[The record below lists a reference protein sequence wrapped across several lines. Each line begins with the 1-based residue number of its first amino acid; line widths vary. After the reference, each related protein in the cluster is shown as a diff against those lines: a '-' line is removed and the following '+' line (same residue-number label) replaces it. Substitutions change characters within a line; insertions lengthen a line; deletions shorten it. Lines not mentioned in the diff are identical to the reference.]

1 MVSSS
6 PLHRYLSL
14 LDRTEW
20 WLPALLTGEGPSTA
34 VFPGGPDP
42 YLDRPWRKPSAQ
54 VMVQMRTICSHHK
67 CLDLGVGRGFSPQRP
82 AGPPSP
88 GSSVRWLPRNRTGL
102 AAQGSTGCGHRAQD
116 TKGLVCSLWGCGALC
131 KYLLWELLATRG
143 LCLLGNSRLASALLS
158 GTINQSSEPRRL

>member
-88 GSSVRWLPRNRTGL
+88 GSSVRWLPRNGTGL
-102 AAQGSTGCGHRAQD
+102 AAQGSTGCGPRTQD

-143 LCLLGNSRLASALLS
+143 LCLLGNRRLASALLS
-158 GTINQSSEPRRL
+158 RTINQSSEP